1 MKVIVIGCTH
11 AGTSAVKTMLQT
23 NNNLEVNVYER
34 NDNVSFLSCGIALYV
49 GGIVKDVNG
58 LFYSSP
64 EELKSLGANVFME
77 YNVEA
82 VDYENKTVTVKNLLN
97 NEITIDTFDKLVI
110 STGSWPIIP
119 RIPGINSENVLLS
132 KNFNQANEII
142 EKSKDAQKIVVVG
155 AGYIGVELA
164 EAFELMGKEVILI
177 DGESR
182 IMPKYLDEEFT
193 NIAENTFKDHGVKL
207 ALGQKVE
214 SFVTSGNVVTH
225 IKTDKMTYETD
236 LVIMC
241 IGFRPNDTLYKG
253 ILETTPNGALITNEF
268 MQTSNPDVFACGDC
282 ANIIYNPTEEV
293 RYIPL
298 ATNAVRMGTLVGL
311 NIAYQKIPY
320 VGTQGTSG
328 IKIYD
333 LNISSTGL
341 TEEVAKLYKLNY
353 STIIIN
359 DHNRPEFMPEYEDVL
374 LKLVYEKETN
384 RLLGGQ
390 ILSKYDLTAQM
401 NILSLAI
408 QNKMTIQQLAFA
420 DFFFQPH
427 FSKPWNLLNTAALQ
441 TLLKK

>member
-1 MKVIVIGCTH
+1 MKVVVIGCTH
-11 AGTSAVKTMLQT
+11 AGTAAVKSML
-23 NNNLEVNVYER
+23 NHNKDIEVNVYER

-64 EELKSLGANVFME
+64 EELRQLGANVFME

-82 VDYENKTVTVKNLLN
+82 IDYDKKTVTVKNLTT
-97 NEITIDTFDKLVI
+97 NEISVDSFDKLVL

-119 RIPGINSENVLLS
+119 RIPGISSSNVLLS

-142 EKSKDAQKIVVVG
+142 EQAKHAQKIVVVG

-164 EAFELMGKEVILI
+164 EAFELLGKEVVLI
-177 DGESR
+177 DGEER

-193 NIAENTFKDHGVKL
+193 YHAQKAFTDNGVKL
-207 ALGQKVE
+207 ALGEKVD
-214 SFVTSGNVVTH
+214 SFITSNDLVTH
-225 IKTDKMTYETD
+225 IKTNKATYETD

-241 IGFRPNDTLYKG
+241 IGFKPNDTLYKG
-253 ILETTPNGALITNEF
+253 ILETTPNGALITNEY
-268 MQTSNPDVFACGDC
+268 MQTSNPDVFACGDN
-282 ANIIYNPTEEV
+282 ANIIYNPTDEV

-311 NIAYQKIPY
+311 NIVDQHVPY

-341 TEEVAKLYKLNY
+341 TEGVAQQAGIEYE
-353 STIIIN
+353 TITIH
-359 DHNRPEFMPEYEDVL
+359 DHNRPEFMPSYDDVL
-374 LKLVYEKETN
+374 LKLVYEKHTK

-408 QNKMTIQQLAFA
+408 QNKMTIEQLAFA

-427 FSKPWNLLNTAALQ
+427 YSKPWNLLNTAALAA
-441 TLLKK
+441 LNKN

>member
-1 MKVIVIGCTH
+1 MKVVVIGCTH
-11 AGTSAVKTMLQT
+11 AGTAAVKSML
-23 NNNLEVNVYER
+23 NHNKDIEVNVYER

-64 EELKSLGANVFME
+64 EELRQLGANVFME

-82 VDYENKTVTVKNLLN
+82 IDYDKKTVTVKNLST
-97 NEITIDTFDKLVI
+97 NEISVDSFDKLVL

-119 RIPGINSENVLLS
+119 RIPGISSSNVLLS

-142 EKSKDAQKIVVVG
+142 EQAKHAQKIVVVG

-164 EAFELMGKEVILI
+164 EAFELLGKEVVLI
-177 DGESR
+177 DGEER

-193 NIAENTFKDHGVKL
+193 YHAQKAFTDNGVKL
-207 ALGQKVE
+207 ALGEKVD
-214 SFVTSGNVVTH
+214 SFITSNDLVTH
-225 IKTDKMTYETD
+225 IKTNKATYETD

-241 IGFRPNDTLYKG
+241 IGFKPNDTLYKG
-253 ILETTPNGALITNEF
+253 ILETTPNGALITNEY
-268 MQTSNPDVFACGDC
+268 MQTSNPDVFACGDN
-282 ANIIYNPTEEV
+282 ANIIYNPTDEV

-311 NIAYQKIPY
+311 NIVDQHVPY

-341 TEEVAKLYKLNY
+341 TEGVAQQAGIEYE
-353 STIIIN
+353 TITIH
-359 DHNRPEFMPEYEDVL
+359 DHNRPEFMPSYDDVL
-374 LKLVYEKETN
+374 LKLVYEKHTK

-408 QNKMTIQQLAFA
+408 QNKMTIEQLAFA

-427 FSKPWNLLNTAALQ
+427 YSKPWNLLNTAALAA
-441 TLLKK
+441 LNKN

>member
-1 MKVIVIGCTH
+1 MKVVVIGCTH
-11 AGTSAVKTMLQT
+11 AGTAAVKSML
-23 NNNLEVNVYER
+23 NHNKDIEVNVYEI

-64 EELKSLGANVFME
+64 EELRALGANVFME

-82 VDYENKTVTVKNLLN
+82 IDYDKKTVTVKNLTT
-97 NEITIDTFDKLVI
+97 NEISIDSFDKLVL

-119 RIPGINSENVLLS
+119 RIPGISSSNVLLS

-142 EKSKDAQKIVVVG
+142 DQAKHAQKIVVVG

-164 EAFELMGKEVILI
+164 EAFELLGKEVVLI
-177 DGESR
+177 DGEER

-193 NIAENTFKDHGVKL
+193 DHAQKAFTDNGVKL
-207 ALGQKVE
+207 ALGEKVD
-214 SFVTSGNVVTH
+214 SFITSNDLVTH
-225 IKTDKMTYETD
+225 IKTNKATYETD

-253 ILETTPNGALITNEF
+253 ILETTPNGALITNQY
-268 MQTSNPDVFACGDC
+268 MQTSNPDVFACGDN
-282 ANIIYNPTEEV
+282 ANIIYNPTDEV

-311 NIAYQKIPY
+311 NIKDQHVPY

-341 TEEVAKLYKLNY
+341 TEGVAQQAGIEYE
-353 STIIIN
+353 TITIH
-359 DHNRPEFMPEYEDVL
+359 DHNRPEFMPSYDDVL
-374 LKLVYEKETN
+374 LKLVYEKHTK

-408 QNKMTIQQLAFA
+408 QNKMTIEQLAFA

-427 FSKPWNLLNTAALQ
+427 YSKPWNLLNTAALAAIN
-441 TLLKK
+441 KN

>member
-1 MKVIVIGCTH
+1 MKVVVIGCTH
-11 AGTSAVKTMLQT
+11 AGTAAVKSMLSH
-23 NNNLEVNVYER
+23 NKDIEVNVYER

-64 EELKSLGANVFME
+64 EELRQLGANVFME

-82 VDYENKTVTVKNLLN
+82 IDYDKKTVTVKNLTT
-97 NEITIDTFDKLVI
+97 NEISVDSFDKLVL

-119 RIPGINSENVLLS
+119 RIPGISSSNVLLS

-142 EKSKDAQKIVVVG
+142 EQAKHAQKIVVVG

-164 EAFELMGKEVILI
+164 EAFELLGKEVVLI
-177 DGESR
+177 DGEER

-193 NIAENTFKDHGVKL
+193 YHAQKVFTDNGVKL
-207 ALGQKVE
+207 ALGEKVD
-214 SFVTSGNVVTH
+214 SFITSNDLVTH
-225 IKTDKMTYETD
+225 IKTNKATYETD

-241 IGFRPNDTLYKG
+241 IGFKPNDTLYKG
-253 ILETTPNGALITNEF
+253 ILETTPNGALITNEY
-268 MQTSNPDVFACGDC
+268 MQTSNPDVFACGDN
-282 ANIIYNPTEEV
+282 ANIIYNPTDEV

-311 NIAYQKIPY
+311 NIVDQHVPY

-341 TEEVAKLYKLNY
+341 TEGVAQQAGIEYEII
-353 STIIIN
+353 TIH
-359 DHNRPEFMPEYEDVL
+359 DHNRPEFMPSYDDVL
-374 LKLVYEKETN
+374 LKLVYEKHTK

-408 QNKMTIQQLAFA
+408 QNKMTIEQLAFA

-427 FSKPWNLLNTAALQ
+427 YSKPWNLLNTAALAA
-441 TLLKK
+441 LNKN

>member
-1 MKVIVIGCTH
+1 MKVVVIGCTH
-11 AGTSAVKTMLQT
+11 AGTAAVKSML
-23 NNNLEVNVYER
+23 NHNKDIEVNVYER

-64 EELKSLGANVFME
+64 EELRQLGANVFME

-82 VDYENKTVTVKNLLN
+82 IDYDKKTVTVKNLTT
-97 NEITIDTFDKLVI
+97 NEISVDSFDKLVL

-119 RIPGINSENVLLS
+119 RIPGISSSNVLLS

-142 EKSKDAQKIVVVG
+142 EQAKHAQKIVVVG

-164 EAFELMGKEVILI
+164 EAFELLGKEVVLI
-177 DGESR
+177 DGEER

-193 NIAENTFKDHGVKL
+193 YHAQKAFTDNGVKL
-207 ALGQKVE
+207 ALGEKVD
-214 SFVTSGNVVTH
+214 SFITSNDLVTH
-225 IKTDKMTYETD
+225 IKTNKATYETD

-253 ILETTPNGALITNEF
+253 ILETTPNGALITNEY
-268 MQTSNPDVFACGDC
+268 MQTSNPDVFACGDN
-282 ANIIYNPTEEV
+282 ANIIYNPTDEV

-311 NIAYQKIPY
+311 NIVDQHVPY

-341 TEEVAKLYKLNY
+341 TEGVAQQAGIEYE
-353 STIIIN
+353 TITIH
-359 DHNRPEFMPEYEDVL
+359 DHNRPEFMPSYDDVL
-374 LKLVYEKETN
+374 LKLVYEKHTK

-408 QNKMTIQQLAFA
+408 QNKMTIEQLAFA

-427 FSKPWNLLNTAALQ
+427 YSKPWNLLNTAALAA
-441 TLLKK
+441 LNKN